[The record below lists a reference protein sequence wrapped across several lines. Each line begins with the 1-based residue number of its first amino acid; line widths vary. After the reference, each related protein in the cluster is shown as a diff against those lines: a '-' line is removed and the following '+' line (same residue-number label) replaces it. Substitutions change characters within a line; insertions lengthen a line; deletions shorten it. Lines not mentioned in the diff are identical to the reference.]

1 MMGKALPELSRFELQ
16 VLRRLW
22 SLGDASVREVHEA
35 LPDPPGY
42 STVRK
47 IFERLEEKGAVERVR
62 LDGRAWVYRSTVS
75 SASMIRR
82 EVRRLIDGLF
92 DGDGAG
98 LVAHLA
104 ETDAISLEDL
114 REIEKRV
121 ELNEAGGEAETQANG
136 SPAHRSGDLAD
147 GRTP

>member
-1 MMGKALPELSRFELQ
+1 MGKALPELSRFELQ

-22 SLGDASVREVHEA
+22 SLGDAPVREIHEA
-35 LPDPPGY
+35 LPDPPSY

-47 IFERLEEKGAVERVR
+47 IIERLEEKGAVERVR

-82 EVRRLIDGLF
+82 EIRRLLDGLF

-98 LVAHLA
+98 LVTQLA
-104 ETDAISLEDL
+104 EMDAISLEDL

-121 ELNEAGGEAETQANG
+121 KRSEAGGEAETEANG
-136 SPAHRSGDLAD
+136 GPEHRTGDLAER
-147 GRTP
+147 RTP

>member
-1 MMGKALPELSRFELQ
+1 MTKPLPELSRFELQ

-22 SLGDASVREVHEA
+22 ALGDASVREVHAA
-35 LPDPPGY
+35 LPNAPSY

-62 LDGRAWVYRSTVS
+62 LDGRAWVYHSTVS

-82 EVRRLIDGLF
+82 EIRRLIDGFF
-92 DGDGAG
+92 DGDGAP

-104 ETDAISLEDL
+104 EMDAISLEDL

-121 ELNEAGGEAETQANG
+121 EDSGAPSRPERPGRPM
-136 SPAHRSGDLAD
+136 SPARRSA
-147 GRTP
+147 